1 METAKD
7 RKSATLRRDPVFH
20 RIALFSQ
27 PLSALRFGHQLGVV
41 ISEQSLRFCLIKRS
55 FSKTHVVDIRTY
67 RPKMTGLDNWPN
79 RISYMVEII
88 KDYLKEHD
96 LPHIP
101 INIALVSHDIGFRR
115 LTLPE
120 MPKAELSTA
129 VMWEGSKLFPFS
141 FDDCVVSYDIVHRFE
156 RDESN
161 YLGINI
167 IAANNA
173 IVKEIYEQF
182 HSERLVMGQINLLP
196 NHLSNLIREDSL
208 LRSFE
213 RNLILCLDEEES
225 MAIFVH
231 RGYLEFQQHF
241 VTQPRVGNTEKSIAN
256 IEALSD
262 ELLSFL
268 DLYNAQAETKSI
280 DSIVLCGSFGGSEEI
295 AQYFSEIT
303 RIPCRPLISMESYN
317 SKGGELTP
325 AELNDAVA
333 AVATSLSP
341 AYYHP
346 LTPSDLQT
354 AEDKMQ
360 LVWRIG
366 TAAALSVFIAAALQL
381 ASYHTEV
388 NLSTQLKGLKTEAVQ
403 LENSTGYQVYVA
415 LLEKLHRS
423 EAELQQKDNKKESH
437 YNILLKEL
445 SVTLP
450 DYITMNSIN
459 LRQTDSSCVLDLDG
473 KVILKDFSP
482 EIVLAEYVETLGR
495 SPFLENVKVLS
506 FNKQRQGDNFALMF
520 KLRMDV
526 QV

>member
-7 RKSATLRRDPVFH
+7 RKSATLRRDPVFL
-20 RIALFSQ
+20 RAAVFSQ
-27 PLSALRFGHQLGVV
+27 PLSVLRFGHQLGVV
-41 ISEQSLRFCLIKRS
+41 VSEQSLRFCLIKRS
-55 FSKTHVVDIRTY
+55 FNKVRVVDVKTFK
-67 RPKMTGLDNWPN
+67 PKMTGLDNWPN

-88 KDYLKEHD
+88 KDYLKERN
-96 LPHIP
+96 LQHIP

-120 MPKAELSTA
+120 MPKAELSAA

-167 IAANNA
+167 IAASSA
-173 IVKEIYEQF
+173 IVKEIYDQF
-182 HSERLVMGQINLLP
+182 SSERLVMGQINLLP

-208 LRSFE
+208 LRGFE

-225 MAIFVH
+225 MAIFMH

-241 VTQPRVGNTEKSIAN
+241 VTQPRAGDTGTSIAN
-256 IEALSD
+256 LEALSD

-280 DSIVLCGSFGGSEEI
+280 DSIILCGSFGGSEET
-295 AQYFSEIT
+295 AQYFGEIT
-303 RIPCRPLISMESYN
+303 RIPCRPLISMESYS
-317 SKGGELTP
+317 SKGGDLTP

-341 AYYHP
+341 TYYHP
-346 LTPSDLQT
+346 LTPGELQT
-354 AEDKMQ
+354 TEDKTQ
-360 LVWRIG
+360 LIWRIG
-366 TAAALSVFIAAALQL
+366 TVAALSLLTAAGLQL
-381 ASYHTEV
+381 ANYHTEIT
-388 NLSTQLKGLKTEAVQ
+388 LSTQLNGLKTEAVQ

-415 LLEKLHRS
+415 LLEKLRQS
-423 EAELQQKDNKKESH
+423 EADSQRIDKRKETH

-445 SVTLP
+445 SLTLP
-450 DYITMNSIN
+450 DHITMNSIS
-459 LRQTDSSCVLDLDG
+459 LRQSDSSCVLDLDG
-473 KVILKDFSP
+473 KVTLQDFSP
-482 EIVLAEYVETLGR
+482 EIVLAEYVETLER
-495 SPFLENVKVLS
+495 SPFLKNVEVLS
-506 FNKQRQGDNFALMF
+506 HNKQRQGDNFALMF